1 MPTDL
6 HFFAPEAVPDLALA
20 EEAGVFP
27 VEDFATNDY
36 ANNAVLLVGTLTEP
50 GEERDLAGGV
60 KVVRWTLRV
69 PRGPGRVGTDLVDC
83 VALDPAL
90 QQRGLAWPQDSKL
103 MVLGAL
109 RRRFFRTGGR
119 TTTRVEV
126 EAHRVT
132 EMVEKPSAEDSAESD
147 GDSS

>member
-1 MPTDL
+1 MS
-6 HFFAPEAVPDLALA
+6 
-20 EEAGVFP
+20 
-27 VEDFATNDY
+27 DY

-50 GEERDLAGGV
+50 AEKRDLAGGV
-60 KVVRWTLRV
+60 NVVRWTLRV
-69 PRGPGRVGTDLVDC
+69 PRGSGRVGTDLVDC
-83 VALDPAL
+83 VALAPDL
-90 QQRGLAWPQDSKL
+90 QQRALAWPQVSKL

-132 EMVEKPSAEDSAESD
+132 EVAPERSAESSAEDSAQSQ
-147 GDSS
+147 GGVS

>member
-6 HFFAPEAVPDLALA
+6 HFFAPEAVPELALVD
-20 EEAGVFP
+20 EAGVFP
-27 VEDFATNDY
+27 PDEDY

-50 GEERDLAGGV
+50 AEERDLAGGV
-60 KVVRWTLRV
+60 KVVRWTVRV
-69 PRGPGRVGTDLVDC
+69 PRGAGRVGTDLVDC
-83 VALDPAL
+83 VALDPDL

-132 EMVEKPSAEDSAESD
+132 EIVPEIASESSAEGSEESES
-147 GDSS
+147 GR